1 MVEMLD
7 MINDEASFIPQ
18 FFSSFV
24 ALQEIFADIDSA
36 KKDLEARQQDFL
48 AWQEEG
54 ETIETGFKAI
64 ATKPIG

>member
-48 AWQEEG
+48 AWQERR
-54 ETIETGFKAI
+54 
-64 ATKPIG
+64 